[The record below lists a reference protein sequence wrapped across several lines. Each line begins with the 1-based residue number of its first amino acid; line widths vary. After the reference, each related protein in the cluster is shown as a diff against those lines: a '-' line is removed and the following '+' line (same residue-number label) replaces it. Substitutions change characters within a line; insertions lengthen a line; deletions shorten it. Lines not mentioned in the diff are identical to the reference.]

1 MNNQNNNN
9 FDNNNFYDIINL
21 ASLLTG
27 LQNLSE
33 NRQQSAH
40 NDVEAANNRQAE
52 YLLGEIYRLF
62 EEQNR
67 TLDKICR
74 ALEKIEEMEK

>member
-1 MNNQNNNN
+1 MYNNKEIDVLAIISVILGIMNVQ
-9 FDNNNFYDIINL
+9 
-21 ASLLTG
+21 
-27 LQNLSE
+27 E

-52 YLLGEIYRLF
+52 FLLGEIYRLF

-74 ALEKIEEMEK
+74 ALEKIEEMEKEEKNGRMD